1 MLNTDIVA
9 CDIPLLPSRKLIKRA
24 NMTVDFKNNH
34 ASIFDHSIKLQVTNS
49 GHYAIPINPY
59 KTILNNVTLG
69 KNTNITLT

>member
-1 MLNTDIVA
+1 
-9 CDIPLLPSRKLIKRA
+9 
-24 NMTVDFKNNH
+24 MTVDFKNNH
-34 ASIFDHSIKLQVTNS
+34 ASIFDHSIKLQVTKS